1 MKRKIETVILAIFFS
16 MGLCSVAKAENNQ
29 SNQNTQAAC
38 ETDCSTQ
45 ANNQIS
51 QKIVDTPVNFDLAQR
66 ERRTRAS
73 DLKKIYLGGTV
84 GLFLPSESD
93 EFTLDNSDFDF
104 DSIDPDSGFG
114 GSGYIGYKFNNF
126 LSADLELLAFGGNA
140 EPFDSDYT
148 SLGFFVNPRYTLP
161 IGSNPNAS
169 PFIFVS
175 PGIGVAGVGFGDDI
189 EDQIS
194 EDGLNTGVA
203 LQLKGGVGL
212 PLSESI
218 DIIGQARYFNAFSVY
233 EISDANDDEQGF
245 SSVSLEAGLNFKL

>member
-1 MKRKIETVILAIFFS
+1 MKRKIETVILAILFS
-16 MGLCSVAKAENNQ
+16 MELISTAKAETNQ
-29 SNQNTQAAC
+29 QTQNTQATCDAEC
-38 ETDCSTQ
+38 LVQLNVQ
-45 ANNQIS
+45 AS
-51 QKIVDTPVNFDLAQR
+51 QLAFDTPESFDLAQI

-73 DLKKIYLGGTV
+73 DLKKVYLGGTV
-84 GLFLPSESD
+84 GFFLPSDSD
-93 EFTLDNSDFDF
+93 DFDLDNADF
-104 DSIDPDSGFG
+104 DSIDIDTGFG
-114 GSGYIGYKFNNF
+114 GSAYIGYKLNNF
-126 LSADLELLAFGGNA
+126 LSADLELLAFTGNA
-140 EPFDSDYT
+140 EPFDSDYA

-161 IGSNPNAS
+161 IGGNPNAS

-203 LQLKGGVGL
+203 LQLKAGAGL

-233 EISDANDDEQGF
+233 NP
-245 SSVSLEAGLNFKL
+245 